1 MPWKNEPELNRSQS
15 TDESEFPELS
25 ADHVKEKSKKSS
37 ASNDKFNIST
47 SSIESTLKELIG
59 ELKRKRRWGFALKLI
74 GWLIVAGVIGAIFT
88 GQHKQITGEHTAMV
102 RLEGVI
108 ADGYDAS
115 AENVLAGLRSAFKA
129 DNAKGVI
136 LAINSPGGSPVQAD
150 MLYQEIQRL
159 KAEHDKP
166 MVAVITDVGAS
177 GGYYAAVAADKIY
190 ANPSSIVGSIGVLMN
205 GFGFVGLMEKAGVER
220 RLLTAGKFK
229 GSLDP
234 FSPVKQA
241 ELEHAKTVI
250 DGVHK
255 QFIDVVRKS
264 RGSRLKETD
273 DMFSG
278 LFWNGDQAYEMGLT
292 DGFKTHW
299 AVARDDIGEETII
312 DYTLEPDVFERFSRN
327 LGASIAEQLKIT
339 LGDSIPVLQ

>member
-1 MPWKNEPELNRSQS
+1 MPWKNEPELTRSPS
-15 TDESEFPELS
+15 TEEVETPELS
-25 ADHVKEKSKKSS
+25 NDLTEEKASESS
-37 ASNDKFNIST
+37 ATRDKLSL
-47 SSIESTLKELIG
+47 SSGTIEASLKELIV

-74 GWLIVAGVIGAIFT
+74 GWLIIAGLIGVIFT
-88 GQHKQITGEHTAMV
+88 GQHKQIAGEHTALV
-102 RLEGVI
+102 RLEGII

-115 AENVLAGLRSAFKA
+115 AENVLAGLTSAFKS

-136 LAINSPGGSPVQAD
+136 LAVNSPGGSPVQAD

-159 KAEHDKP
+159 KVEHDKP
-166 MVAVITDVGAS
+166 IVAVISDVGAS

-205 GFGFVGLMEKAGVER
+205 GFGFVDLMHKAGIER
-220 RLLTAGKFK
+220 RLLTAGKYK

-234 FSPVKQA
+234 FSPIKEE

-250 DGVHK
+250 EGVHK

-264 RGSRLKETD
+264 RGSRLKETED
-273 DMFSG
+273 IFSG
-278 LFWNGDQAYEMGLT
+278 LFYNGDQAYEMGLT

-299 AVARDDIGEETII
+299 AVARDDIGEEEIV
-312 DYTLEPDVFERFSRN
+312 DYTLKPDMFERFTRS
-327 LGASIAEQLKIT
+327 LGVAIAERLKLT
-339 LGDSIPVLQ
+339 LSDSIPNLQ